1 MKTKQTNPHILLSGK
16 SPAPLLEIFFEI
28 NHLKQLFRQGW
39 LRHLAPA
46 QCESVAEHT
55 LATVLM
61 AWMLADTL
69 FPELDRERVLM
80 LALLHDIGEIYAG
93 DITPAD
99 AVSAGEKHRRESAA
113 VRRIVGK
120 LPRGERYLAL
130 WEEYE
135 SGATPEARL
144 VKQVDKLEM
153 ALQACI
159 YEHQHGLN
167 LQEFLDSAATAL
179 ILPELQE
186 LFTQISDVR
195 PPRAERT

>member
-167 LQEFLDSAATAL
+167 LQEFLDSAAL
-179 ILPELQE
+179 VLESPELKS
-186 LFTQISDVR
+186 LFEQILEVR
-195 PPRAERT
+195 PPEAGRK

>member
-1 MKTKQTNPHILLSGK
+1 MKTKQANPQILLSK
-16 SPAPLLEIFFEI
+16 HSPAPLLEIFFEI

-61 AWMLADTL
+61 AWMLADAL

-80 LALLHDIGEIYAG
+80 LALLHDLGEIYAG

-113 VRRIVGK
+113 VRRIVRK
-120 LPRGERYLAL
+120 LPRGGRYLAL

-135 SGATPEARL
+135 SGATAEARL

-195 PPRAERT
+195 PPGAERT